1 MTLQRGEA
9 EQPETNPS
17 SRISLLS
24 PYPTPSASRPGSPAY
39 SWTVAVDGIENG
51 PNGIGS
57 GRVNFIGSLDDIG
70 NVVVDV
76 IESLDPLPEAGILTR
91 D

>member
-1 MTLQRGEA
+1 M
-9 EQPETNPS
+9 
-17 SRISLLS
+17 
-24 PYPTPSASRPGSPAY
+24 
-39 SWTVAVDGIENG
+39 AVDGIENG